1 MFMSDLAEKF
11 PYTSALKEQ
20 FKAVIGDPQRFENQQ
35 KELIARAVDFSEGGS
50 KYLVTVTLE
59 AEGEVQT
66 VGLSCDDASAI
77 SSEFRAIFHTYLGEN
92 NGLYT
97 TVEKR
102 FAEKTSVRDLDAV
115 SYLVSVDK
123 GVYWN
128 VLVTLSYLDGA
139 YEAV

>member
-1 MFMSDLAEKF
+1 MSELAVKF
-11 PYTSALKEQ
+11 PYTSKLKEQ
-20 FKAVIGDPQRFENQQ
+20 FKAVIGNPQRFGNQQ

-66 VGLSCDDASAI
+66 VGLTCDDASAI

-102 FAEKTSVRDLDAV
+102 FAEKTSVRELDAV

-123 GVYWN
+123 GVYWT

>member
-1 MFMSDLAEKF
+1 MGNLAVKF
-11 PYTSALKEQ
+11 PYTSKLKEQ

-102 FAEKTSVRDLDAV
+102 FAEKTSVKELDVV

-123 GVYWN
+123 GVYWT

-139 YEAV
+139 HETV

>member
-1 MFMSDLAEKF
+1 MSELAVKF
-11 PYTSALKEQ
+11 PYTSKLKEQ

-102 FAEKTSVRDLDAV
+102 FAEKTSVKELDVV

-123 GVYWN
+123 GVYWT
-128 VLVTLSYLDGA
+128 VLVTLSYLEGA
-139 YEAV
+139 HETV

>member
-1 MFMSDLAEKF
+1 MSGLEDKF
-11 PYTSALKEQ
+11 PYTSNLKAQ
-20 FKAVIGDPQRFENQQ
+20 FKALLGDVQGFENSQR
-35 KELIARAVDFSEGGS
+35 ELIARAVDFSEGGS

-59 AEGEVQT
+59 AEGKVQT
-66 VGLSCDDASAI
+66 VGFTCDDANAI
-77 SSEFRAIFHTYLGEN
+77 SAEFRAIFHTYLGEN

-102 FAEKTSVRDLDAV
+102 FTEKTSVKELDAV

-139 YEAV
+139 HETV

>member
-1 MFMSDLAEKF
+1 MGELAVKF
-11 PYTSALKEQ
+11 PYTSKLKEQ

-35 KELIARAVDFSEGGS
+35 KELIARAVDFSKGDS

-102 FAEKTSVRDLDAV
+102 FAEKTSVKELDVV

-123 GVYWN
+123 GVYWT

>member
-1 MFMSDLAEKF
+1 MGNLAVKF
-11 PYTSALKEQ
+11 PYTSKLKEQ

-66 VGLSCDDASAI
+66 VGLTCDDASAI

-102 FAEKTSVRDLDAV
+102 FVEKTSVRELDAV

-123 GVYWN
+123 GVYWT

-139 YEAV
+139 HETV

>member
-1 MFMSDLAEKF
+1 MGNLAVKF
-11 PYTSALKEQ
+11 PYTSKLKEQ

-35 KELIARAVDFSEGGS
+35 KELIARAVDFSEGGY

-66 VGLSCDDASAI
+66 VGLTCDDASAI

-102 FAEKTSVRDLDAV
+102 FVEKTSVRELDAV

-123 GVYWN
+123 GVYWT

-139 YEAV
+139 HETV